1 MQDWLSIGTFATEE
15 EKDAKLAQLAN
26 LECGGGAWGNGREGK
41 GWKQRRCKTSKR
53 LQIVRVR
60 NCCFATESRCPA
72 RVREIQFQDGAKEW
86 VLERY
91 GVAHFDHSVSLRIS
105 GVKLSTALMLRS
117 LSNVVLSNQEALKA
131 VRRQEGAVSEQAV
144 KSIIEKRKR
153 IRREEQLC
161 GCAMTGVKLSTA
173 LMVQSTSV
181 LVCPCWEMV

>member
-1 MQDWLSIGTFATEE
+1 MEAAQVQDEQEAA
-15 EKDAKLAQLAN
+15 DH
-26 LECGGGAWGNGREGK
+26 
-41 GWKQRRCKTSKR
+41 
-53 LQIVRVR
+53 VRVR